1 MPPQDG
7 VDQLD
12 RAAERRTEDR
22 LLDRLRADGTSRV
35 VVVAGDAVP
44 LASAGSVAWVPP
56 HAVAPDAEWAFLGF
70 TADGVARLVAVLA
83 DPRADP
89 PFAAAAGW
97 SGLRTVAPA
106 VAPVEVDAVITALS
120 LGRWLRDAPFC
131 VRCGSRSEV
140 RSAGWSRRCPAC
152 GLEDFPR
159 TDPAVIVGV
168 TSAADPDLLLL
179 GANAAWGGRMYSCF
193 AGFVE
198 AGESLEATVHREL
211 AEEAG
216 VALRDVRYRGSQP
229 WPFPRSLMCGF
240 LATAIDDGLA
250 RPDGEEIVD
259 VRWFHRD
266 EIGAALSGDSDFALP
281 GPASIAHRLIAG
293 WHAEQA

>member
-7 VDQLD
+7 VDELD
-12 RAAERRTEDR
+12 RAAERRTEDGF
-22 LLDRLRADGTSRV
+22 LERLRADAASRV

-44 LASAGSVAWVPP
+44 LATPGSVAWVAPD
-56 HAVAPDAEWAFLGF
+56 AVPADAEWAFLGF
-70 TADGVARLVAVLA
+70 TSDGVARLVAVLA
-83 DPRADP
+83 DRRAEP
-89 PFAAAAGW
+89 PFEATGGW
-97 SGLRTVAPA
+97 AGLRAVAPA
-106 VAPVEVDAVITALS
+106 VSPVEVDAVVTALS

-131 VRCGSRSEV
+131 VRCGTRMDVST
-140 RSAGWSRRCPAC
+140 AGWSRTCPAC
-152 GLEDFPR
+152 GLQDFPR

-168 TSAADPDLLLL
+168 TSATDPDLLLL

-216 VALRDVRYRGSQP
+216 VALRDVRYRGSQS

-250 RPDGEEIVD
+250 RPDGEEILR

-266 EIGAALSGDSDFALP
+266 EIGAALAGETDFALP

-293 WHAEQA
+293 WHAEGV